1 MEIPLPLNWN
11 DRKLA
16 THFRVSGGM
25 PMAREHGFVV
35 FGKPGRVGLLV

>member
-1 MEIPLPLNWN
+1 MEIPLPFNWN

-16 THFRVSGGM
+16 MHFWVRVGM

-35 FGKPGRVGLLV
+35 LGKPGREGLLV